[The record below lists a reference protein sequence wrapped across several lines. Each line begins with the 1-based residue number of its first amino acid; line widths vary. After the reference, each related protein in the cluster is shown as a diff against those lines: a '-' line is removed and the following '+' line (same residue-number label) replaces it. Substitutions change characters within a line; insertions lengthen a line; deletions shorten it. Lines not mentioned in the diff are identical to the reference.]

1 MKRNNLKLAFL
12 AIIMLM
18 IGISVSAQSN
28 MSKNEDLKRRAAE
41 CVAQM
46 NDYIQFMS
54 DKSKALKTR
63 GVYRSEALNLFI
75 AQGEAY
81 EEETTDEF
89 GNSQKIHKDGAMM
102 EITSKFRRKPTH
114 RLIKDYFTS
123 LMNLRYSKVDIQS
136 TDVAEIEVS
145 NLKKVGDGHYTC
157 TCYFEQAF
165 CGYRD
170 GRPVYKDITRKKVEC
185 HIFVLDTEEGEMYV
199 VRLGDVTALETI

>member
-1 MKRNNLKLAFL
+1 MKSNIAKLFLL
-12 AIIMLM
+12 AITVIIASSNLH
-18 IGISVSAQSN
+18 AQSN
-28 MSKNEDLKRRAAE
+28 ISNNPDLKRRAAE

-46 NDYIQFMS
+46 NDYISFMS
-54 DKSKALKTR
+54 DKAKDLKTR

-81 EEETTDEF
+81 EEETTDEY
-89 GNSQKIHKDGAMM
+89 GHIQKVHKDGAMM
-102 EITSKFRRKPTH
+102 EITSKFRRRPTH
-114 RLIKDYFTS
+114 RLIKDYFTA
-123 LMNLRYSKVDIQS
+123 LMNMRYSKVDIQS

-170 GRPVYKDITRKKVEC
+170 GKPVYKDITRKKVEC
-185 HIFVLDTEEGEMYV
+185 HIFVLDTEEGEMYI

>member
-1 MKRNNLKLAFL
+1 MNNKIFKMIAVL
-12 AIIMLM
+12 AIVILSN
-18 IGISVSAQSN
+18 GSVYAQSN
-28 MSKNEDLKRRAAE
+28 ISKNEDLKRRAAE

-54 DKSKALKTR
+54 DKDKALKTR

-89 GNSQKIHKDGAMM
+89 GRTQKIHKDGAMM

-114 RLIKDYFTS
+114 RLIKDYFTA
-123 LMNLRYSKVDIQS
+123 LMNLRYTKVDIQS
-136 TDVAEIEVS
+136 TDVADIEVS

-170 GRPVYKDITRKKVEC
+170 GKPVYKDITRKKVEC
-185 HIFVLDTEEGEMYV
+185 HIFVLDTEEGELYI

>member
-1 MKRNNLKLAFL
+1 MKKNIFKTTLI
-12 AIIMLM
+12 AIAMLM
-18 IGISVSAQSN
+18 AGNTVYAQSN
-28 MSKNEDLKRRAAE
+28 IINNPELKLRAAE

-46 NDYIQFMS
+46 NDYIQFMA
-54 DKSKALKTR
+54 DPQKALKTR

-89 GNSQKIHKDGAMM
+89 GRTQTIHKEGVMM
-102 EITSKFRRKPTH
+102 EITSKFRRRPTH
-114 RLIKDYFTS
+114 RLIKDYFTA
-123 LMNLRYSKVDIQS
+123 LMNLRYSRVDIQS
-136 TDVAEIEVS
+136 TDIGAIEVS
-145 NLKKVGDGHYTC
+145 NLKKVEDGHYTC

-185 HIFVLDTEEGEMYV
+185 HIFEIETIEGVMYI
-199 VRLGDVTALETI
+199 VRLGDVTALETR

>member
-1 MKRNNLKLAFL
+1 MKT
-12 AIIMLM
+12 IISKKYLLLVVMTIM
-18 IGISVSAQSN
+18 ANMVYAQSN
-28 MSKNEDLKRRAAE
+28 ITNNPDLKLRAAE

-46 NDYIQFMS
+46 NDYIQFMA
-54 DKSKALKTR
+54 DPQKALKTR

-81 EEETTDEF
+81 EEETTDEY
-89 GNSQKIHKDGAMM
+89 GRTQKVHKEGAMM

-114 RLIKDYFTS
+114 RLIKDYFTA
-123 LMNLRYSKVDIQS
+123 LMNLRYTRVDIQ
-136 TDVAEIEVS
+136 TTNVAEIEVS
-145 NLKKVGDGHYTC
+145 NLKKVEDGHYTC

-185 HIFVLDTEEGEMYV
+185 HIFVLDTEEGEMYI